1 MTEINVTNETNENK
15 KLKKPTL
22 FLILFLIS
30 NVIFPGWS
38 FLLLLLPLVTLGVA
52 LPFGFIAF
60 ISTVFAIDF
69 HDKYKNRGKCKKR
82 FIVSTIISISC
93 TVIVFASPFIGIKFE
108 ETKIMYPLKRA
119 VYVMGVRSSAN
130 EILPKK
136 LPQNINDYYF
146 RTQLNFPVKDYS
158 PYSYLSFY
166 TDKDS
171 IAKLEEKCK
180 KKGGY
185 TTEAEMTY
193 SEYIADLE
201 FTESELND
209 KELMLSY
216 KCEYL
221 ESLKFPKHVF
231 WQLSDKKQDKLDETL
246 VVYNFDN
253 SRHGYAFDYDSG
265 LVVVWE
271 GGMHFVH

>member
-1 MTEINVTNETNENK
+1 MFIHIAVNIIIAVLYKINK
-15 KLKKPTL
+15 K
-22 FLILFLIS
+22 
-30 NVIFPGWS
+30 
-38 FLLLLLPLVTLGVA
+38 
-52 LPFGFIAF
+52 
-60 ISTVFAIDF
+60 
-69 HDKYKNRGKCKKR
+69 YGKCRTPLIITRIIAIVLIFTSLAIPFIPMNCCETKQMYPIQR
-82 FIVSTIISISC
+82 FI
-93 TVIVFASPFIGIKFE
+93 
-108 ETKIMYPLKRA
+108 
-119 VYVMGVRSSAN
+119 YVQGVRQSAN

-171 IAKLEEKCK
+171 IAKLEEKCN

-265 LVVVWE
+265 LVIFWA
-271 GGMHFVH
+271 

>member
-15 KLKKPTL
+15 KAKKSL

-38 FLLLLLPLVTLGVA
+38 FLLLLLPLVTPGVA

-60 ISTVFAIDF
+60 ISMVFAIDF

-108 ETKIMYPLKRA
+108 ETKIMYPLKKA

-136 LPQNINDYYF
+136 LPKNASGYYF
-146 RTQLNFPVKDYS
+146 KTQLNFPAQDYS

-171 IAKLEEKCK
+171 IAELEEKCRE
-180 KKGGY
+180 KGGY

-221 ESLKFPKHVF
+221 KRLKFPKHVF
-231 WQLSDKKQDKLDETL
+231 WQLSDKKQDILDETL

-265 LVVVWE
+265 LVVVW
-271 GGMHFVH
+271 G